1 MTELLPILYKKTSTG
16 ATQIWQREIDGDKYR
31 SISGQIDG
39 VKHPSGWTTA
49 TPKNEGKANATTAEE
64 QARLECESAYKIKL
78 AQGGYHEKLED
89 IGTAKFFKPMLA
101 KAYDERPIKDD
112 EWGKPFSQPKLDGV
126 RCIATSEGL
135 FSRQGKPIESCP
147 HVSDAL
153 AQFFIENPD
162 AILDGEL
169 YADHLYDNFNEIISL
184 VRKQKPTTD
193 HFVKTAETI
202 KYHIY
207 DYPSVDGN
215 FYERLR
221 ALHDIKSI
229 SWFEKYLISNS
240 CIVLVDTVRIDNQES
255 MDQMNAEYIEA
266 GYEGQMIR
274 RDGPYKNGRSFD
286 LLKRKSFLDQEFTVI
301 SVDEGIG
308 NRAGMAGFITYELG
322 DGRTFNSGIKGNWEY
337 ATQLLKDADSYVGG
351 QGTVR
356 YFQLTP
362 DGIPR
367 FPVTVALYD
376 QGRDI

>member
-1 MTELLPILYKKTSTG
+1 MTEFLPILYKKTSTG
-16 ATQIWQREIDGDKYR
+16 ATQVWQREIDGDRYR

-78 AQGGYHEKLED
+78 AQGGYHESVDD
-89 IGTAKFFKPMLA
+89 IDTTKFFKPMLA

-112 EWGKPFSQPKLDGV
+112 EWGKVYSQPKLDGV

-135 FSRQGKPIESCP
+135 FSRQGKPIDSCP
-147 HVSDAL
+147 HIWNDL
-153 AQFFIENPD
+153 APIFAEWPD
-162 AILDGEL
+162 AIFDGEL
-169 YADHLYDNFNEIISL
+169 YADKLSDNFNEIISL
-184 VRKQKPTTD
+184 VRKQKPGTD
-193 HFVKTAETI
+193 HFAKTADLI
-202 KYHIY
+202 QYHVYDIPSLDANFGNRLAPIY
-207 DYPSVDGN
+207 SFILRDDTPS
-215 FYERLR
+215 
-221 ALHDIKSI
+221 
-229 SWFEKYLISNS
+229 
-240 CIVLVDTVRIDNQES
+240 IVGVDTVLVTSQEHL
-255 MDQMNAEYIEA
+255 DQLNAEYIEQ

-286 LLKRKSFLDQEFTVI
+286 LLKRKEFLDQEFTVV

-322 DGRTFNSGIKGNWEY
+322 DGRTFKSGIKGNWQY